1 MTKLLQKAIEEVSK
15 LPNREQDA
23 IAGWLLGV
31 IESERHWDE
40 AFANSG
46 DLLSRLAAEAL
57 TEHRSGQTQDLDP
70 DRP

>member
-23 IAGWLLGV
+23 IAGWLLGG